1 MSMMPRQ
8 PNQPQRP
15 RAADRRAAAA
25 CARALAAGRTK
36 RNARA
41 VIRVPGVGDV
51 PLPSPAIPLVVELL
65 ERIASGEPTAMFG
78 ARQDLTTQQVAD
90 LLGVCRPFV
99 VQLIDAGQL
108 PAHRV
113 GTHRRIRA
121 ADALRYRDQQRRR
134 ANRALDELAELD
146 RSMGFL

>member
-1 MSMMPRQ
+1 
-8 PNQPQRP
+8 
-15 RAADRRAAAA
+15 
-25 CARALAAGRTK
+25 
-36 RNARA
+36 
-41 VIRVPGVGDV
+41 VGDV

-90 LLGVCRPFV
+90 LLGVSRPFV

-113 GTHRRIRA
+113 GTHRRIRS

-134 ANRALDELAELD
+134 ANRALGELAELD